1 MIICIV
7 LLGFAPSSKVPTLR
21 PTITPEDL
29 QTLIQLADQAGQAI
43 MEIYQRASP
52 LQQQQKSDNSPLTEA
67 DLAAN
72 AILVAGLKANWP
84 HIPVLSEENINQF
97 GPQEQPPLYW
107 AVDPLDGTKEFI
119 KRNGEF
125 TVNVALVV
133 SGEPQIGVVGAPAQG
148 LIYVGCGGAQW
159 QGAPMAR
166 KRSAAGWVDIRVS
179 GYAPAA
185 LGNVNA
191 ISHADAQRPLRV
203 AMSRS
208 HPSRELAAWLEPWGA
223 IQARDVGSSLK
234 FCLVAEGAVDVYP
247 RLGPTCIWDTAAGHA
262 LVVAAGGRVC
272 QLDGAPLRYATPA
285 QTLNPFF
292 VVWGSNPPPV
302 HI

>member
-1 MIICIV
+1 M
-7 LLGFAPSSKVPTLR
+7 T
-21 PTITPEDL
+21 PTITPEGL
-29 QTLIQLADQAGQAI
+29 QTLIQLAEQAGQAI
-43 MEIYQRASP
+43 MEIYECESP
-52 LQQQQKSDNSPLTEA
+52 LQQQLKGDNSPLTEA

-72 AILVAGLKANWP
+72 AILVAGLKAHWP

-133 SGEPQIGVVGAPAQG
+133 DGEPQIGVVGAPAQG
-148 LIYVGCGGAQW
+148 LMYLGCAGKQW
-159 QGAPMAR
+159 QGAPLAR

-179 GYAPAA
+179 GYAPAVAADPGANAATRA
-185 LGNVNA
+185 LA
-191 ISHADAQRPLRV
+191 ERSLRV

-208 HPSRELAAWLEPWGA
+208 HPSPELAAWLAPWGRVE
-223 IQARDVGSSLK
+223 ARDVGSSLK

-272 QLDGAPLRYATPA
+272 QMDGSPLRYATPA

-292 VVWGSNPPPV
+292 VVWGWR
-302 HI
+302 

>member
-1 MIICIV
+1 M
-7 LLGFAPSSKVPTLR
+7 T
-21 PTITPEDL
+21 PTITTEGL
-29 QTLIQLADQAGQAI
+29 QTLVQLADQAGQAI
-43 MEIYQRASP
+43 MEIYARETP
-52 LQQQQKSDNSPLTEA
+52 LQQQLKGDSSPLTEA

-72 AILVAGLKANWP
+72 AILVAGLKAHWP
-84 HIPVLSEENINQF
+84 QIPVLSEESLNQF

-125 TVNVALVV
+125 TVNLALVV
-133 SGEPQIGVVGAPAQG
+133 DGEPQIGVVGAPAQG
-148 LIYVGCGGAQW
+148 LMYVGCAGTQW
-159 QGAPMAR
+159 QGAPLAR

-185 LGNVNA
+185 AADPGANA
-191 ISHADAQRPLRV
+191 ATRALAERSLRV
-203 AMSRS
+203 AMSSS
-208 HPSRELAAWLEPWGA
+208 HPSPELAAWLAPWGRVE
-223 IQARDVGSSLK
+223 ARDVGSSLK

-262 LVVAAGGRVC
+262 LVAAAGGRVC
-272 QLDGAPLRYATPA
+272 QLDGTPLRYVTPT

-292 VVWGSNPPPV
+292 VVWGAIENNL
-302 HI
+302 